1 MDPFPFKRKMHVIF
15 LRNVMIYFDEATKR
29 ELIQKIYDV
38 MEPGGYF
45 FIGQTETIDRS
56 ATPFELIRPSI
67 YRKIE

>member
-1 MDPFPFKRKMHVIF
+1 MDY
-15 LRNVMIYFDEATKR
+15 RNEYQKWCTDPYFDEATKR

-56 ATPFELIRPSI
+56 VTPFELIRPSI
-67 YRKIE
+67 YRKLE